1 MGGARLGVN
10 GNNVSSVTWFLSLLG
25 LAELCPFSGYLTQP
39 SSRKFP
45 FYGSS
50 LIVL

>member
-25 LAELCPFSGYLTQP
+25 LAELCPFSGYLTQHHLLA
-39 SSRKFP
+39 SSH
-45 FYGSS
+45 ST
-50 LIVL
+50 VLH